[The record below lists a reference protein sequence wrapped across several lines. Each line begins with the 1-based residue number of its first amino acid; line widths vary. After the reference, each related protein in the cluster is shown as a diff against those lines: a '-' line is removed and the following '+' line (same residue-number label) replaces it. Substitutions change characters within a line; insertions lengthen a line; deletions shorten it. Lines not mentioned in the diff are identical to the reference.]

1 MRGILILALATVIGS
16 TTAVLAQSSRDLTE
30 QTGTEANRAKQQ
42 LGGYYG
48 YYGGVYRSYAYFRVY
63 TDGGIRLIGA
73 LAAAGD
79 LNET

>member
-1 MRGILILALATVIGS
+1 MRSILIVALATVIDS

-30 QTGTEANRAKQQ
+30 QTGTEANRVKQQ

-63 TDGGIRLIGA
+63 TDGG